1 MKEKT
6 ALKYINNE
14 SNISHEEHKEVK
26 PKDVNKAFFLI
37 FFFFFFFFFFLFFF
51 FFFAIYFKISILFY
65 Y

>member
-37 FFFFFFFFFFLFFF
+37 FFFFFFFFFFLLF
-51 FFFAIYFKISILFY
+51 ILK
-65 Y
+65 